1 MTRPSVL
8 FRLSRFLYLAYY
20 FTVSTWIFQR
30 TFLWNFMM
38 FREHDIEQFIVTQRS
53 SSESIRNQSK
63 PQPRQWMDI
72 WISIY
77 LEIRSALR
85 CYLSAFYFRS
95 HLEKNLSN
103 SCHQL
108 TTPSATPSVTYL
120 FQRGQRQ
127 IFRGAVVLPRSRTF
141 CEQQT
146 KIVYLVINLPVNSV
160 KLIFCFPLQ
169 ILTCQVRAEYSIAPR
184 AYFCLSGVD
193 ARNSLP

>member
-38 FREHDIEQFIVTQRS
+38 FCEHDIEQFIVTQRS

-77 LEIRSALR
+77 LEIRSVLR

-95 HLEKNLSN
+95 HLEK
-103 SCHQL
+103 
-108 TTPSATPSVTYL
+108 
-120 FQRGQRQ
+120 
-127 IFRGAVVLPRSRTF
+127 
-141 CEQQT
+141 
-146 KIVYLVINLPVNSV
+146 
-160 KLIFCFPLQ
+160 KLIKFLSSVDHAKCDAKCDLLVSTWTETNLQ
-169 ILTCQVRAEYSIAPR
+169 RCRRPASEQDFLRTTNKN
-184 AYFCLSGVD
+184 CLSCDKPASQFSETYFLFSASDFDLSG
-193 ARNSLP
+193 AGGILNSTESVFLFKRSWRPK

>member
-8 FRLSRFLYLAYY
+8 FRLSRFLYLSYY

-85 CYLSAFYFRS
+85 CYLSAFKFLSSVDHAKCDAKCDLLVSTWTETNLQRCRRPAS
-95 HLEKNLSN
+95 EQDFLRTTNKN
-103 SCHQL
+103 
-108 TTPSATPSVTYL
+108 
-120 FQRGQRQ
+120 
-127 IFRGAVVLPRSRTF
+127 
-141 CEQQT
+141 
-146 KIVYLVINLPVNSV
+146 
-160 KLIFCFPLQ
+160 
-169 ILTCQVRAEYSIAPR
+169 
-184 AYFCLSGVD
+184 CLSCDKPASQFSETYFLFSASDVD
-193 ARNSLP
+193 LSGAGGILNSTESVFLFKRSWRPK